1 MPNNLDLVCGVI
13 YIPPVGSKYSHR
25 DPYLELQHEYDT
37 ICSNSKHVLLFGDWN
52 SRTYQIC
59 DFVKTDSFLSD
70 VYGNHELY
78 RENMEI
84 FKCFEDDSVPLSRRN
99 DDVTVNQYGNQLI
112 EFCKNNNIFILNGRF
127 GADSS
132 KLTCKNKSTVD
143 YVLST
148 AFNFKM
154 ISAVH
159 VLEFDSLF
167 SDAHCPISVTLEMRN
182 TQTQC
187 TNMHYRNCDP
197 EIRLWDADKRDLFT
211 QNLNLEEVQN
221 IDSILNS
228 LSLKNEVNLDEINTI
243 VGLIENLFMSNAELT
258 FRYKRKV
265 SETKQTQNKLRK
277 PWFTSDCYRARESY
291 HKIRKLYNKYK
302 SSYYK
307 NILKQ
312 VSKDYKNKMASNYRR
327 YKSANISKLRNMRTI
342 KPRDFWRII
351 NSIDKT
357 KDKTAP
363 LHNLYE
369 YFKNI
374 NGGNID
380 DDTLENDQFIYM
392 ENPNMNESIN
402 QPFTEAEILSAI
414 KTLKNNKSPGIDNI
428 LNEHLK
434 STAQIMSPI
443 YVRLFNLLFDNS
455 IVPENWSLGNIL
467 PIYKMKGDINAPEN
481 YRPITLLSCFGKL
494 FTGILNSRITKYFE
508 ECETIDSCQAGFR
521 KGFSTTDNLFIL
533 QSLIEIAKSQKH
545 KLFCAYIDFKQAFDT
560 VWRSGLWQKLLN
572 ANINGKCFTFIQNM
586 YSHIK
591 SRVTTS
597 EWASAFFP
605 SMIGVRQ
612 GENLSPLLFSV
623 FLNDLSHYLHSN
635 GVPEV
640 TCDYNAN

>member
-1 MPNNLDLVCGVI
+1 
-13 YIPPVGSKYSHR
+13 
-25 DPYLELQHEYDT
+25 
-37 ICSNSKHVLLFGDWN
+37 
-52 SRTYQIC
+52 
-59 DFVKTDSFLSD
+59 
-70 VYGNHELY
+70 
-78 RENMEI
+78 
-84 FKCFEDDSVPLSRRN
+84 
-99 DDVTVNQYGNQLI
+99 
-112 EFCKNNNIFILNGRF
+112 
-127 GADSS
+127 
-132 KLTCKNKSTVD
+132 
-143 YVLST
+143 
-148 AFNFKM
+148 M

-243 VGLIENLFMSNAELT
+243 VGLIENLFISNAELT
-258 FRYKRKV
+258 FGYKRKV

-327 YKSANISKLRNMRTI
+327 YKSANISKLRNMRTS

-351 NSIDKT
+351 NSIDET

-533 QSLIEIAKSQKH
+533 QSLIEI
-545 KLFCAYIDFKQAFDT
+545 C
-560 VWRSGLWQKLLN
+560 
-572 ANINGKCFTFIQNM
+572 
-586 YSHIK
+586 
-591 SRVTTS
+591 
-597 EWASAFFP
+597 
-605 SMIGVRQ
+605 
-612 GENLSPLLFSV
+612 
-623 FLNDLSHYLHSN
+623 
-635 GVPEV
+635 
-640 TCDYNAN
+640 